1 MIHLNTQLLVAD
13 NSGAKIVKCIKV
25 LGSTGKKVGYVGQKI
40 VVSVKDALP
49 KMKVS
54 KGQVCY
60 AVIIRAKN
68 PIRRA
73 DGTYIIFDDNAVALL
88 DKKGEMIGTRV
99 FGPVPREVKSSGYLK
114 IASLASEVL

>member
-1 MIHLNTQLLVAD
+1 MIHLNTKLVVAD

-40 VVSVKDALP
+40 VVSIREALP

-60 AVIIRAKN
+60 AIIIRTKT
-68 PIRRA
+68 PVRRA
-73 DGTYIIFDDNAVALL
+73 DGSYISFDDNSVVML

-99 FGPVPREVKSSGYLK
+99 FGPVPREVKGSGYLK

>member
-1 MIHLNTQLLVAD
+1 MIHLNTKLIVAD
-13 NSGAKIVKCIKV
+13 NSGAKLVKCIKV

-40 VVSVKDALP
+40 VVSIKEALP

-60 AVIIRAKN
+60 AIIIRTKT
-68 PIRRA
+68 PVRRA
-73 DGTYIIFDDNAVALL
+73 DGSYISFDDNAVVML

-99 FGPVPREVKSSGYLK
+99 FGPVPREVKASGYLK